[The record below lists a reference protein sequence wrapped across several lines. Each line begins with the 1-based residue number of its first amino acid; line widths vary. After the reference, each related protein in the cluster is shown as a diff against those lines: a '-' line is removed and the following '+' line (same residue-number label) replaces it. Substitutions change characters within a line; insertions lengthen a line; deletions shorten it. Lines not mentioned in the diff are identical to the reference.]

1 MITQQPIGIFDS
13 GIGGT
18 SIWKEI
24 HTLLA
29 NENTIYL
36 SDSKNAPYGQK
47 STEEI
52 LALSIKNTEFLISKG
67 CKIIVVACNTAT
79 TNSIEY
85 LRRNYPIPIIGIEP
99 AIKTASI
106 QTKTGTIGIL
116 ATQGTLNSR
125 LFEKTSASINSDIV
139 IMEQVGNGLVE
150 LIENGKMYSAE
161 MTKLLKKHLSLMLSS
176 KCDCIVLGCTHYPY
190 LIPQI
195 KKIVGNTVRIID
207 SGEAVAKQTKK
218 ILVKNNLINKSKN
231 NTYNTFYI
239 NKNKSVLDIILKE
252 YNNANITFLDF

>member
-79 TNSIEY
+79 TNAIEY

-125 LFEKTSASINSDIV
+125 LFEKTAASINSDIV
-139 IMEQVGNGLVE
+139 IMEQVGNGLVQ

-195 KKIVGNTVRIID
+195 KKIVGNTVHIID

-218 ILVKNNLINKSKN
+218 ILTENNLINTSKI
-231 NTYNTFYI
+231 NTYNTFYV
-239 NKNKSVLDIILKE
+239 NKDKSVLDIILKD
-252 YNNANITFLDF
+252 YKNVTVNFLEF